1 MIYVKAG
8 GAVAWP
14 VLVRETCEYQNITS
28 GWAYRKAP
36 RCAGRHKASD
46 QLGVGFVV
54 GMWLLLWAEG
64 NMSISITAQ
73 SRPRRLPRIWLGA
86 QVAVLLVAIVLVT
99 LTVARLETWYGVV
112 PSDDSGTSWVFSGE

>member
-1 MIYVKAG
+1 
-8 GAVAWP
+8 
-14 VLVRETCEYQNITS
+14 
-28 GWAYRKAP
+28 
-36 RCAGRHKASD
+36 
-46 QLGVGFVV
+46 
-54 GMWLLLWAEG
+54 
-64 NMSISITAQ
+64 MSISITAQ